1 MPAKTRILPALAA
14 TLVMFAGA
22 TTALAQEL
30 TKEEQRERALSRLT
44 LDPRDETNAA
54 LHYYRIMCVP
64 FGEAATL
71 VGERR
76 TTDDWIPD
84 AETAKALENE
94 QGTLVQ
100 FIRASKLK
108 ECAWGTAY
116 FTDGF
121 EALLPALGKMRSA
134 ARMLSADARRLASQG
149 ESRQAAE
156 RIAAMYRISDHVS
169 REQILIGSLVGVAI
183 TAMANGEVKFLM
195 DKGWLDS
202 EGQALIVGAAQLV
215 DCARPERQE
224 HHGTGDH
231 RVGRH
236 LERRVGAEERS
247 LRHVVDALD
256 DRGGEYDKRARAEG
270 EAGASGPCDDHRPE
284 QCDDQ
289 ADPPAPRH
297 PLPQHP
303 GGDHH
308 AVHRRRRDDQARRP
322 GGDRTF
328 PEVQQELVRG
338 DAGCA
343 AQQDLTDVTA
353 GRSSHPHERRCGD
366 ECDRGSGGS
375 QQRQRCRA
383 ERTEGDADCRER
395 ARPQHDRRD
404 DEGPSDACG
413 AAHPTI
419 IPSSTR
425 QHQRTM
431 RR

>member
-1 MPAKTRILPALAA
+1 MPAKNRILPALAA

-202 EGQALIVGAAQLV
+202 EGQALIVGAAQQARAGDFHMKDALATERMIV
-215 DCARPERQE
+215 D
-224 HHGTGDH
+224 DWF
-231 RVGRH
+231 
-236 LERRVGAEERS
+236 RRVIRRPDAAEK
-247 LRHVVDALD
+247 LREYTSMEGEDATKIDALLAMSPAALGKELDEALKFYD
-256 DRGGEYDKRARAEG
+256 DAGAAFYQPDG
-270 EAGASGPCDDHRPE
+270 EALLKTLSADVAAGRYGLFGSIFCPAFEKCRASWGKGMTGIDETIKLLGGAPASG
-284 QCDDQ
+284 
-289 ADPPAPRH
+289 ADTKGQTKPD
-297 PLPQHP
+297 
-303 GGDHH
+303 GKK
-308 AVHRRRRDDQARRP
+308 
-322 GGDRTF
+322 
-328 PEVQQELVRG
+328 
-338 DAGCA
+338 
-343 AQQDLTDVTA
+343 
-353 GRSSHPHERRCGD
+353 
-366 ECDRGSGGS
+366 
-375 QQRQRCRA
+375 
-383 ERTEGDADCRER
+383 
-395 ARPQHDRRD
+395 
-404 DEGPSDACG
+404 
-413 AAHPTI
+413 
-419 IPSSTR
+419 
-425 QHQRTM
+425 
-431 RR
+431 